1 MHNEYQNIFIVEAVS
16 LILLDK
22 LTMKHNRQLARVVL
36 IAEIIAELKL
46 FQLIQLNY
54 FDDCIQCDHTKK

>member
-1 MHNEYQNIFIVEAVS
+1 MRNECQNIFIVEVVS
-16 LILLDK
+16 FILLDK

-46 FQLIQLNY
+46 FQLIQLAR
-54 FDDCIQCDHTKK
+54 